1 MSSASPRHPLRALRD
16 DMRGRVMATF
26 SMAFLGVA
34 PLGSL
39 AVGWLAHL
47 TGIRPTLFLCG
58 VLTLLAG
65 ALHRRQL
72 KQQTVR

>member
-47 TGIRPTLFLCG
+47 
-58 VLTLLAG
+58 AG

-72 KQQTVR
+72 KQQTAR